1 MENLF
6 FGSYSHSLDDKNRL
20 VIPRKLREKVE
31 DKLFVLKG
39 FDGALSLFKP
49 EGFEKLVSEINS
61 LPFNDKASR
70 AFARIQLASVC
81 ELELDKLGRV
91 QFPSNL
97 LEKYRIGR
105 DVTIIGAGDHIEVWN
120 EDAYREYEKQV
131 DSEFEAI
138 AQSLSM
144 KEE

>member
-20 VIPRKLREKVE
+20 VIPRKLREKVG
-31 DKLFVLKG
+31 DRLFVLKG
-39 FDGALSLFKP
+39 FDGALSLYKQ

-70 AFARIQLASVC
+70 AYARIQLASVC

-91 QFPSNL
+91 QLPNNL
-97 LEKYRIGR
+97 LDKYHIGR
-105 DVTIIGAGDHIEVWN
+105 EVTIIGAGDHIEIWN

-138 AQSLSM
+138 AQSLSK